1 MGLAATQARYLG
13 LTARKTNVEFE
24 GQQVNQQRTALANHS
39 ANLYNQLYALKVP
52 TPPNVTDYY
61 KTEYSYSIAGTTYD
75 IDEYTKE
82 DDGTYTLKVSYTDYK
97 DVGSKSFVT
106 GSLRS
111 NGDGTYWVQTASSTE
126 SYLLDLAAAEG
137 NEALD
142 LAQKRETPGK
152 YVSYKDTENNMTYY
166 FDTEWLEA
174 QAADY
179 QGTLNRYYIS
189 KELDTKT
196 DTRKN
201 CQLSFDK
208 NGSIETVI
216 DPSITETPV
225 TCTATTDQDTDAY
238 NKAMNEYNFDKAAYE
253 KSIADINSQTEQ
265 IQAQDRSLELR
276 LRQLD
281 TEQQAL
287 MTEMD
292 SLKSVLDK
300 NIEKVFKVFA

>member
-52 TPPNVTDYY
+52 TPPSVTDYY
-61 KTEYSYSIAGTTYD
+61 KTEYSYNIAGTSYT

-82 DDGTYTLKVSYTDYK
+82 DDGTYTIQVSYTDYK

-106 GSLRS
+106 GSLTR
-111 NGDGTYWVQTASSTE
+111 NAAGTYTVQTANSTE
-126 SYLLDLAAAEG
+126 NYFLDPAAATE

-142 LAQKRETPGK
+142 IAQGRKTPGL

-166 FDTEWLEA
+166 FDTEWLEQ
-174 QAADY
+174 QADDY

-208 NGSIETVI
+208 NGYIETVI

-225 TCTATTDQDTDAY
+225 TCTATTEQDTDSY
-238 NKAMNEYNFDKAAYE
+238 NKAMNDYTYDKAAYE
-253 KSIADINSQTEQ
+253 KSIADINAQTEQ

-300 NIEKVFKVFA
+300 SIEKVFKVFA

>member
-126 SYLLDLAAAEG
+126 SYLLDLAAAEE

-174 QAADY
+174 QSADY

>member
-39 ANLYNQLYALKVP
+39 AYLYNQLYALKVP
-52 TPPNVTDYY
+52 TPPSVTDYY
-61 KTEYSYSIAGTTYD
+61 KTEYSYSIAGTSYT
-75 IDEYTKE
+75 IDDYTKE
-82 DDGTYTLKVSYTDYK
+82 DDGTYTIKVSYTDYK
-97 DVGSKSFVT
+97 NVGSKSFVT
-106 GSLRS
+106 GSLTN
-111 NGDGTYWVQTASSTE
+111 NGDGTYWVKSTSDSE
-126 SYLLDLAAAEG
+126 SYLLDTANAEA

-142 LAQKRETPGK
+142 LAQNRKTPGL
-152 YVSYKDTENNMTYY
+152 YVSYKDSENNMTYY
-166 FDTEWLEA
+166 FDTEWLAA
-174 QAADY
+174 QDADY
-179 QGTLNRYYIS
+179 EGTLNRYYIS
-189 KELDTKT
+189 KELDSKEE
-196 DTRKN
+196 TRKN
-201 CQLSFDK
+201 CQLSFDQ
-208 NGSIETVI
+208 NGYIETVI

-225 TCTATTDQDTDAY
+225 TCTATTTQDTDSY
-238 NKAMNEYNFDKAAYE
+238 NKAMNEYTYDKAAYE

>member
-52 TPPNVTDYY
+52 TPPSVTDYY
-61 KTEYSYSIAGTTYD
+61 TTEYNYSIAGTSYKIED
-75 IDEYTKE
+75 YNKE
-82 DDGTYTLKVSYTDYK
+82 DDGTYTIKVSYTDYK

-111 NGDGTYWVQTASSTE
+111 NGDGTYWVQTNSSTE
-126 SYLLDLAAAEG
+126 SYLLDTATAEE
-137 NEALD
+137 NSALD

-174 QAADY
+174 QDADY

-189 KELDTKT
+189 KELDSKEE
-196 DTRKN
+196 TRKN
-201 CQLSFDK
+201 CQLSFDQ
-208 NGSIETVI
+208 NGYIETVV

-225 TCTATTDQDTDAY
+225 TCTASTVQDTDSY
-238 NKAMNEYNFDKAAYE
+238 NKAMNNYTHDKAVYE

>member
-142 LAQKRETPGK
+142 LAQKRETPGQ

-174 QAADY
+174 QSADY